1 MKDSGEESK
10 SAYEERVSWYNTIMS
25 GVNRYI
31 EKAGSN
37 DDIEKGINSLLAK
50 AITELEKKAN
60 PNYSFDEDQEAKNK
74 IAEISK
80 QIFKDRG
87 IKLRNF
93 SGEGR
98 RNIIKFFS
106 IRESASDFFD
116 TRYKAVVAHQNRN
129 KPSEGKE
136 FELKEKVA
144 TDTRSF
150 EVQQGMKEAKLGQE
164 DRALLGSLKASNLPK
179 VPDIEK
185 DKKQGVKR

>member
-1 MKDSGEESK
+1 MKDSNEESK

-31 EKAGSN
+31 EKAGTN
-37 DDIEKGINSLLAK
+37 EDIEKGINSLLAK
-50 AITELEKKAN
+50 AIIDLEKKAN
-60 PNYSFDEDQEAKNK
+60 PNYSFDKDSEAKNK

-80 QIFKDRG
+80 QIFKDGG

-98 RNIIKFFS
+98 RDIIKFFS

-116 TRYKAVVAHQNRN
+116 KRHKAIAAHQSRN
-129 KPSEGKE
+129 NPSEGKE

-144 TDTRSF
+144 VDTRSF

-164 DRALLGSLKASNLPK
+164 DRALLGNLKASNLPK
-179 VPDIEK
+179 VTNVEK
-185 DKKQGVKR
+185 DKKQNIKR